1 MEGNKFCTNC
11 GSPLNPGDRFCAN
24 CGGAVPV
31 AAEPEAAPAAEAPAA
46 EPEVAAEPVVSAEP
60 EPVTEPAA
68 EPAVEAA
75 PVVAAAAAAPVA
87 AAVAAEDAAYMPPAQ
102 PAPAQMPEYQYQPA
116 PQPVAA
122 PAQQPVYQYQPAPAQ
137 PVNQQPAPAYQQPA
151 PYSGLCVAGFITALF
166 QLFPLNFILSI
177 AGMVSCK
184 KHGKR
189 GKGWGIAGLIISIL
203 SALIFIGV
211 IGAGVAAINS
221 FDSSDV
227 DWDKEVQ
234 DFYEEIEKVVE
245 DD

>member
-31 AAEPEAAPAAEAPAA
+31 AAEPEAAPAAEAPAV
-46 EPEVAAEPVVSAEP
+46 EPEVAAE
-60 EPVTEPAA
+60 
-68 EPAVEAA
+68 
-75 PVVAAAAAAPVA
+75 PVA
-87 AAVAAEDAAYMPPAQ
+87 AAVAAEDAAYMPPAQPAPAPAPQPTPQ

-122 PAQQPVYQYQPAPAQ
+122 PAQQPLYQYQPQPAPAQ
-137 PVNQQPAPAYQQPA
+137 PVYQQPAPAYQQPA

-189 GKGWGIAGLIISIL
+189 GKGLGIAGLIISIL
-203 SALIFIGV
+203 SALIFIG
-211 IGAGVAAINS
+211 ISGAGVVALNS

-245 DD
+245 END

>member
-31 AAEPEAAPAAEAPAA
+31 AAEPE
-46 EPEVAAEPVVSAEP
+46 VSAEP
-60 EPVTEPAA
+60 EPVAEPAA

-122 PAQQPVYQYQPAPAQ
+122 PAQ

-189 GKGWGIAGLIISIL
+189 GKGLGIAGLIISIL

-211 IGAGVAAINS
+211 IGVGVAAINS

>member
-31 AAEPEAAPAAEAPAA
+31 
-46 EPEVAAEPVVSAEP
+46 
-60 EPVTEPAA
+60 AA

-102 PAPAQMPEYQYQPA
+102 PAPAPAPQPTPQPAPAQMPEYQY
-116 PQPVAA
+116 QPVAA

-189 GKGWGIAGLIISIL
+189 GKGLGIAGLIISIL

-211 IGAGVAAINS
+211 IGVGVAAINS

-245 DD
+245 END